1 MQRREFYILVA
12 ETGLNPRTVRGYC
25 DGKAQTHRASAKLIE
40 DTAKGLGIEISPVN
54 AEAV

>member
-25 DGKAQTHRASAKLIE
+25 DGKLQTTKGSAKLIE
-40 DTAKGLGIEISPVN
+40 DTAKRLGIEISAVE